1 MGIGVAKVNA
11 MNTLVVLVN
20 GMEII
25 YMFTKKKAM
34 DMRVLKVD
42 GIGKCVAK
50 VSAINIH
57 LAWADPEGDF

>member
-1 MGIGVAKVNA
+1 MGIGVDKVNA
-11 MNTLVVLVN
+11 MITLVVLLN

-25 YMFTKKKAM
+25 YMLTKKEAM

-57 LAWADPEGDF
+57 LA